1 MPSNWTYTHFHHFSY
16 LIKAVVCPP
25 AVEYEVEFEEKEMAD
40 YRFCHSVVEYE
51 GLI

>member
-1 MPSNWTYTHFHHFSY
+1 VAVFLY

-25 AVEYEVEFEEKEMAD
+25 AVEYKVEYEEKEIAD
-40 YRFCHSVVEYE
+40 YKICYFAVEYE